1 MKNYIFLTIAVTLI
15 SSCSSTGV
23 IPMGD
28 NSYMIG
34 KKDGYPGVGV
44 SLSVRAEVYD
54 EATAFCKKKNLDVKT
69 LNITTL
75 PARPG
80 QLGSTEL
87 QFKCVFPKNE
97 TAKPEYY
104 KILNDNTL
112 KATDSAD
119 SEYLAYNDS
128 EKAGIITLNTNLKG
142 RDNALKLIGDI
153 CSSKN
158 VSLTPGNNHNKSGA
172 TYTITDE
179 SYSSNELTIRFN
191 CIY

>member
-1 MKNYIFLTIAVTLI
+1 
-15 SSCSSTGV
+15 
-23 IPMGD
+23 MGD

-54 EATAFCKKKNLDVKT
+54 EATTFCKKKELEVKT
-69 LNITTL
+69 LRITTL
-75 PARPG
+75 PAMPG

-87 QFKCVFPKNE
+87 QFKCVFPNLE
-97 TAKPEYY
+97 ASKPEYY

-112 KATDSAD
+112 KATSSID

-128 EKAGIITLNTNLKG
+128 EKTGIITLNTNLKG

-158 VSLTPGNNHNKSGA
+158 VSLTSGKKHNKKGA

-179 SYSSNELTIRFN
+179 SYSSNELTIKFD